1 MQPILQAVQKK
12 KRLTEYVLLCHG
24 NYCGILTTYCIFRA
38 IGRTFDFLMLAV
50 PFSCLRVHIIG
61 TIKQRRS
68 TKMVSHNALQS
79 LHTTTLVGAK
89 QFNST
94 PNMSVRRN
102 FFSKFFQGNVDILLV
117 LAGCILLVLVSLVEA
132 RLAGV
137 FIKYSRRPLYQK
149 KSWLQCLICCTS
161 CYQRWADCHILRPK
175 SRPEFSK
182 LIASPTIVQSFLKC
196 EVQVQMTSKK
206 LRSKSFLTTC
216 RISIH

>member
-1 MQPILQAVQKK
+1 
-12 KRLTEYVLLCHG
+12 
-24 NYCGILTTYCIFRA
+24 
-38 IGRTFDFLMLAV
+38 
-50 PFSCLRVHIIG
+50 
-61 TIKQRRS
+61 
-68 TKMVSHNALQS
+68 MVSHNALQS

-149 KSWLQCLICCTS
+149 KS
-161 CYQRWADCHILRPK
+161 
-175 SRPEFSK
+175 
-182 LIASPTIVQSFLKC
+182 
-196 EVQVQMTSKK
+196 
-206 LRSKSFLTTC
+206 
-216 RISIH
+216 